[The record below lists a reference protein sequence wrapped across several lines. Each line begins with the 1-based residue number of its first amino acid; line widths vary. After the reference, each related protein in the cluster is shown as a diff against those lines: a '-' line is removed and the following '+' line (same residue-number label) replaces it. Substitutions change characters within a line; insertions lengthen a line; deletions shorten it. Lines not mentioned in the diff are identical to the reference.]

1 MLPFNDGKHTV
12 YGPDTL
18 QVMGAAFD
26 GAVQLL
32 PGHFKEN
39 ERARKRLALLLLQ
52 HMDRGEPARNLVT
65 LAVLDFLRAT
75 Q

>member
-1 MLPFNDGKHTV
+1 MLLFNGDKHAV

-32 PGHFKEN
+32 PPHLKEH
-39 ERARKRLALLLLQ
+39 ERARRRLALLILQ
-52 HMDRGEPARNLVT
+52 HMDRGEPARNLGN

>member
-1 MLPFNDGKHTV
+1 MLPISDGKRDV
-12 YGPDTL
+12 YGLDTL

-26 GAVQLL
+26 TAVQLL
-32 PGHFKEN
+32 PPNLKDH
-39 ERARKRLALLLLQ
+39 ERTRRNSRCSSFTTLTGESLQ
-52 HMDRGEPARNLVT
+52 GSWQ